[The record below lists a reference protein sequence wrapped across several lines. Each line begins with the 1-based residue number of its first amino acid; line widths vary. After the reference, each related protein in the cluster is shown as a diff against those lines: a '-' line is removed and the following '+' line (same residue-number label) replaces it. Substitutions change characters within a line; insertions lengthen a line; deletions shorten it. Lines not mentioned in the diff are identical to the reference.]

1 MCERSLILEVF
12 VRLGFFFHFCL
23 LYCGYFRLL
32 KFIVSLEVVSVV
44 IFFFFFFF
52 FFFCV
57 FLFFLF
63 FCGYF
68 RLLKFIV
75 FLEVFF
81 FFFFFFF
88 CLVMVK
94 GEFSGLLFYLAVLA
108 CEASVG
114 LGLLVGLLRFYSV
127 GNVKVDVCGSF

>member
-44 IFFFFFFF
+44 I
-52 FFFCV
+52 
-57 FLFFLF
+57 
-63 FCGYF
+63 
-68 RLLKFIV
+68 
-75 FLEVFF
+75 
-81 FFFFFFF
+81 FFFF

>member
-52 FFFCV
+52 FGFF
-57 FLFFLF
+57 FFFLF
-63 FCGYF
+63 F
-68 RLLKFIV
+68 
-75 FLEVFF
+75 VFF
-81 FFFFFFF
+81 FFFFILFFFFF